1 MSGERPAESFEARLA
16 LVCEDAPERQAVMK
30 GALEQIGFT
39 MLAVKN
45 ADEAIAR
52 LRRDVYELV
61 IIDEH
66 YQGATPLDNAVLAA
80 VRPMTMAQRR
90 WMFVALV
97 GREFKTFDN
106 AMAFARSVNVVV
118 NVNDL
123 PHLPAILKKGITE
136 HVEFYRAFRQVLT
149 DAGKKQPTRRGLRR
163 SLEQGDTP
171 PRTPRST
178 VVARLTAC
186 SSLHPPKTRNRDCAG
201 KARARTW
208 TVRRL
213 AALGGRWRQRVLPK

>member
-1 MSGERPAESFEARLA
+1 VSPESQPGAESFEARLA
-16 LVCEDAPERQAVMK
+16 LVCEDAPERQAVIK
-30 GALEQIGFT
+30 AALEQIGFT

-45 ADEAIAR
+45 ADDAVER
-52 LRRDVYELV
+52 MRRDVYELV
-61 IIDEH
+61 IIDEQ

-80 VRPMTMAQRR
+80 VRAMTMSQRR

-123 PHLPAILKKGITE
+123 PHFPAILKKGITE

-149 DAGKKQPTRRGLRR
+149 DAGKR
-163 SLEQGDTP
+163 
-171 PRTPRST
+171 
-178 VVARLTAC
+178 
-186 SSLHPPKTRNRDCAG
+186 
-201 KARARTW
+201 
-208 TVRRL
+208 
-213 AALGGRWRQRVLPK
+213 